1 MLSEMNQK
9 RYKALRLLADH
20 IRTPSRDLSLN
31 AIFNDVPDEDLKW
44 VTEKIHYYL
53 LRLLEESDCEIEEDV
68 ELVPI
73 MDKILH
79 LCKFMQHKVFSK
91 LHNI

>member
-1 MLSEMNQK
+1 MKKNQKLILLRSHEMLSEMNPK

-53 LRLLEESDCEIEEDV
+53 LRLLEESDCEIEE
-68 ELVPI
+68 EIKLVQL
-73 MDKILH
+73 ME
-79 LCKFMQHKVFSK
+79 
-91 LHNI
+91 